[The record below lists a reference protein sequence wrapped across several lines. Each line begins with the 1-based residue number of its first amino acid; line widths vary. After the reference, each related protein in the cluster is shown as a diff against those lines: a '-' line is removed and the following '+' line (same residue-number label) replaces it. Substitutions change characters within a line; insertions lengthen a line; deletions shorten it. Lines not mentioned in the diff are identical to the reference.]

1 MSFIYVTPNLL
12 DADSYHSVSSGDA
25 ADAIYGPENLYN
37 NRPSKPFRFTA
48 KLAQHIRLHWDIA
61 QNITHISIFNHDVT
75 DAPGTTFQIQAADL
89 EGNLG
94 AVYNQDLTWQ
104 EYSLYEHLDETYK
117 WWQIYINDPAPGT
130 SLQIGE
136 LYFGQHAV
144 FPNGHVQPDWSQN
157 LKFSIAGEETYFGQN
172 WDYYLSDC
180 KEFNIKIKNLNN
192 PANIDALET
201 FFRSIGGSAGRFVFI
216 PKENQPYC
224 YLVKIANTDIVNN
237 QIVRGF
243 TGELN
248 EWTMTLKTLVRG
260 IKLL

>member
-12 DADSYHSVSSGDA
+12 DVDSLESVSTENA
-25 ADAIYGPENLYN
+25 KYLKENLYN
-37 NRPSKPFRFTA
+37 NRSSKPFRFTA
-48 KLAQHIRLHWDIA
+48 KDDQFIKLDFEAAQT
-61 QNITHISIFNHDVT
+61 ITHVSIFNHDLTNAV
-75 DAPGTTFQIQAADL
+75 DLRLQGNAADWIPP
-89 EGNLG
+89 
-94 AVYNQDLTWQ
+94 AAPTYDQALTWQ
-104 EYSLYEHLDETYK
+104 EYSLYEHLDETWQ
-117 WWQIYINDPAPGT
+117 WWRLFVDDPTHGT
-130 SLQIGE
+130 FPQIGE
-136 LYFGQHAV
+136 LYFGQYAE
-144 FPNGHVQPDWSQN
+144 FANGYVQPGWEQT

-172 WDYYLSDC
+172 WDHYLSDC

-224 YLVKIANTDIVNN
+224 YLVKIANTDISNN

-243 TGELN
+243 TRELN

-260 IKLL
+260 IRLL

>member
-12 DADSYHSVSSGDA
+12 DVDSLESVSTE
-25 ADAIYGPENLYN
+25 DAIYVKEHLYN
-37 NRPSKPFRFTA
+37 NRSSKPFRFTA
-48 KLAQHIRLHWDIA
+48 KLAQYIRLHWAVA
-61 QNITHISIFNHDVT
+61 QKVTHVSIFNHDLV
-75 DAPGTTFQIQAADL
+75 GTGAFSFQIQALNGGAW
-89 EGNLG
+89 GAPAYTQNLTL
-94 AVYNQDLTWQ
+94 QD
-104 EYSLYEHLDETYK
+104 YSLYEHLNQTYQ
-117 WWQIYINDPAPGT
+117 WWQIYINDPDHGT
-130 SLQIGE
+130 FPQIGE
-136 LYFGQHAV
+136 LYFGNYAE
-144 FPNGHVQPDWSQN
+144 FANGHVQPDWSQN
-157 LKFSIAGEETYFGQN
+157 LKFAIAGEETYFKQD

-180 KEFNIKIKNLNN
+180 KEFNIRIKNLNN

-224 YLVKIANTDIVNN
+224 FLVKIANTDIVNN

-260 IKLL
+260 IRLL